1 MLFFFFFFFNL
12 TRTQTDIT
20 RKKESQWRD
29 YTDTQ
34 KEITSAHVAR
44 VDRCL
49 GSLTGKRHP
58 KHEMMAPY
66 SARAAVT
73 KYYLRGGC
81 SVLCCRHA
89 QSRSFC
95 ATCESTCSCDPHWNI
110 LSGGKQPTPA
120 ALARETRIL
129 WSTGSHQFSNTV
141 HKTSSVMSLDTA
153 SCWSLLSQ
161 GLCHLEPKF
170 LMKMISTEGTV
181 SQGHTGEFDLCYL
194 IRPLI
199 CSPYSWLLI
208 NLGLWQHLWEARKT
222 HAA

>member
-1 MLFFFFFFFNL
+1 MGGGVEMRILPCIWACDSLHPHRHCLHWCLSKHPYQISLLAKLEGMQSQQRSRHRRGWPL
-12 TRTQTDIT
+12 TQGPAWHKLDSL
-20 RKKESQWRD
+20 KKESQWRD

-73 KYYLRGGC
+73 KYYLWGGC

-95 ATCESTCSCDPHWNI
+95 ATCQSTCSCDPHWNI

-129 WSTGSHQFSNTV
+129 WSTRSHQFSNTV

-153 SCWSLLSQ
+153 SCWSLLS
-161 GLCHLEPKF
+161 
-170 LMKMISTEGTV
+170 
-181 SQGHTGEFDLCYL
+181 
-194 IRPLI
+194 
-199 CSPYSWLLI
+199 
-208 NLGLWQHLWEARKT
+208 
-222 HAA
+222 